1 MLKVSIHAG
10 PLESANLNTRR
21 AWLDLAYHEVG
32 PYSDYKACLFQNGKG
47 CGPTLFLRR
56 YPRWSASIWD
66 LVVRALCICLNS
78 DRGAEGDLE
87 HLPLAITG
95 SKALAFADELS
106 VVVEHHAGGK
116 VTRIRTLC
124 SMHIKRG
131 RKKGLYVA
139 SLSDNL
145 GQSFQNIEV
154 LYRPAVFEPALL
166 VAMVACKHLHSD
178 ETSLPARPLL
188 MLPVVQEEAGQKWVT
203 PHTVR
208 EPAKS
213 GFLRWLAESK
223 VTCVQSDSMGEVV
236 NADYFA
242 QFLVESL

>member
-87 HLPLAITG
+87 HLPLAMAG

-106 VVVEHHAGGK
+106 VVVEHHAGDK

-188 MLPVVQEEAGQKWVT
+188 MLPIVQEEAGQKWGA

-223 VTCVQSDSMGEVV
+223 VTCVQSDTMGEVV